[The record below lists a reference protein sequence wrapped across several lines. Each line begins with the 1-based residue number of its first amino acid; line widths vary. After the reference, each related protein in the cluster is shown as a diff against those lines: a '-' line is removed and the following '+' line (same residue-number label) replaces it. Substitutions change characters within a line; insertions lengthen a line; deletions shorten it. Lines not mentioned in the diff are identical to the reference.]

1 MKKILAVLLALIL
14 ALTAV
19 SALAEDGNL
28 LLTVNGMEIWDT
40 DPAITYWK
48 SDLIEYYGMDE
59 ATAAQYERELNI
71 LALAY
76 ALDYYVAE
84 TELATTEYAVTE
96 EKVLEAMTLIW
107 DGAVESYTTGITES
121 STEEEIAAA
130 KKEAEEYILSNFGF
144 TKETFMNNAGEKY
157 ATKLEMLND
166 CLYTNYVP
174 ETIEVTEEEIQE
186 YYRNV
191 VANDQ
196 QAIEYYAG
204 MYGMTPVDVY
214 QVYYYLAG
222 RESYYMPEGFRGI
235 NHILLP
241 VDDELKSAYTDL
253 KSKLASQQAAAET
266 TETAETTDA
275 IETTEEI
282 VTQEMVDAAAKAI
295 LDSVAEKIAEIKEK
309 LAGGA
314 SFEDLIVESGTDPG
328 MQDETSRAEGYPIH
342 ANSSNYDPAFHEAA
356 MALEKIGDIS
366 EPVLGSYGV
375 HILKYVRDIPGGA
388 ITMPESAR
396 AEMTAGAQNTKANQI
411 LAELIAAWSAES
423 DIVWTEAGEAWKPQT
438 AE

>member
-166 CLYTNYVP
+166 CLYT
-174 ETIEVTEEEIQE
+174 
-186 YYRNV
+186 
-191 VANDQ
+191 
-196 QAIEYYAG
+196 
-204 MYGMTPVDVY
+204 
-214 QVYYYLAG
+214 
-222 RESYYMPEGFRGI
+222 
-235 NHILLP
+235 H
-241 VDDELKSAYTDL
+241 
-253 KSKLASQQAAAET
+253 
-266 TETAETTDA
+266 
-275 IETTEEI
+275 
-282 VTQEMVDAAAKAI
+282 
-295 LDSVAEKIAEIKEK
+295 
-309 LAGGA
+309 
-314 SFEDLIVESGTDPG
+314 
-328 MQDETSRAEGYPIH
+328 
-342 ANSSNYDPAFHEAA
+342 
-356 MALEKIGDIS
+356 
-366 EPVLGSYGV
+366 
-375 HILKYVRDIPGGA
+375 
-388 ITMPESAR
+388 
-396 AEMTAGAQNTKANQI
+396 
-411 LAELIAAWSAES
+411 
-423 DIVWTEAGEAWKPQT
+423 
-438 AE
+438 